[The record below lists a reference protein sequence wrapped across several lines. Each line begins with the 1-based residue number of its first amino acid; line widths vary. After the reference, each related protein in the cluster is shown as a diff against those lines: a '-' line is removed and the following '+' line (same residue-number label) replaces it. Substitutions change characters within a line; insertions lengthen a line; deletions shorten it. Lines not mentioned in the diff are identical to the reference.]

1 MLQYIIRMSLANP
14 TGSAM
19 DARPTFSVHFF
30 FQFHAVL
37 GGGGECRKIGW
48 RPSLGLA
55 TPPVLKILDPPLIHS
70 TESNEI
76 THIQSNASA
85 ISVLFSKFNIYHWP
99 IQVNF
104 SLHLYLFNF
113 VLRERRFVQK
123 ARWCCHHP
131 LIVKICAHKLFV
143 TI

>member
-1 MLQYIIRMSLANP
+1 MPWTRAPLSL
-14 TGSAM
+14 SI
-19 DARPTFSVHFF
+19 FF
-30 FQFHAVL
+30 FNSMQFW
-37 GGGGECRKIGW
+37 GGGECRKIGW

-85 ISVLFSKFNIYHWP
+85 ISILFSKFNIYHCP
-99 IQVNF
+99 IQVIF